1 MISSMNKIEKNGDIA
16 VLYSPGFGA
25 GWSTWNTETREIQER
40 LLTDAEIVQAV
51 LDEAEPEDIEAIVER
66 LFGEDEIYTGGVHQL
81 QIKWIPKGCQFEV
94 TEYDGSESIHI
105 IGERQYF
112 TA

>member
-1 MISSMNKIEKNGDIA
+1 MNKIEKDGEIA
-16 VLYSPGFGA
+16 VLYSPGYGA
-25 GWSTWNTETREIQER
+25 GWSTWNKGEFEER
-40 LLTDAEIVQAV
+40 LLMDAEIVQAV

>member
-1 MISSMNKIEKNGDIA
+1 MNKIEKDGDIA

-40 LLTDAEIVQAV
+40 LLMDAEIVQDV
-51 LDEAEPEDIEAIVER
+51 LDGAKPEDIEAIVER
-66 LFGEDEIYTGGVHQL
+66 IFGKDVIYTGGVHQL
-81 QIKWIPKGCQFEV
+81 HVEWIPKGCQFEIN
-94 TEYDGSESIHI
+94 EYDGSESIHV
-105 IGERQYF
+105 IGDRQYF